1 VEAVKQI
8 VDSTLLA
15 GIIPLPKR
23 FLNRKVELTVT
34 LNEEKS
40 ALPSLTINDIDA
52 MMKGSITESLT
63 GSIPQSR
70 KTLKDYRAE
79 RLARYECTN

>member
-1 VEAVKQI
+1 MEAVKQI

-63 GSIPQSR
+63 GSIPQSG
-70 KTLKDYRAE
+70 KTLEDYRAE